1 MLQVNSTYPFQ
12 GKEYALTPGQ
22 DLVINLKAE
31 GVPDQAFQVIVY
43 AKIATGHNS
52 GSDEDGELTVST
64 TIPNGEIKRKVYC
77 RFYHQDAWSYNSENI
92 PLPVAFGSDGVVR
105 VSLQGPSGAQN
116 FKASAQIVGYSK

>member
-12 GKEYALTPGQ
+12 GKEYTLTPGQ
-22 DLVINLKAE
+22 DLVINLRAE

-43 AKIATGHNS
+43 AKIATGYNS

-77 RFYHQDAWSYNSENI
+77 HFYGQDAWSYNSENI
-92 PLPVAFGSDGVVR
+92 PLPVACGSDGVVR
-105 VSLQGPSGAQN
+105 VSLQGPSGAQAV
-116 FKASAQIVGYSK
+116 KASAQIVGYSK

>member
-12 GKEYALTPGQ
+12 GKEYAITPGQ
-22 DLVINLKAE
+22 ELAINLRAE

-64 TIPNGEIKRKVYC
+64 TIPNGQIKRKVYC
-77 RFYHQDAWSYNSENI
+77 RFYDQQAWSYNSENI
-92 PLPVAFGSDGVVR
+92 PLPVAFGCDGVVR
-105 VSLQGPSGAQN
+105 VSLQSPSGAL
-116 FKASAQIVGYSK
+116 KVMASAQIVGYSK